1 MDLAGLLLFSSAL
14 FIAAASPGPGIAA
27 IVARV
32 LGRGPKEAVAF
43 SIGVA
48 LGDVV
53 WLTFAILGLAAL
65 AQAFHQVFLV
75 IKYAGAAYLLYIA
88 YKIWTATAVAK
99 DVTAEAGTEHPAKL
113 LLGGLALTLG
123 NPKTIVF
130 YLALLPTILDLTRI
144 SAGLCGTG
152 GGHLER
158 AGRGLCRLYCARRP
172 RPAAFHDPKGYPDP
186 QPHYGCPAG
195 RRGSGRCVALK
206 SGVLRPGPPRQP
218 DSAIFG
224 GFSAPFHA
232 RVGAWG

>member
-27 IVARV
+27 IVAPV
-32 LGRGPKEAVAF
+32 LGRGLKEAVAF

-65 AQAFHQVFLV
+65 AQAFHGVFLF
-75 IKYAGAAYLLYIA
+75 IKYVGVTYLLYIA
-88 YKIWTATAVAK
+88 YKIWTAPVVAR
-99 DVTAEAGTEHPAKL
+99 DVKAQAGTEHPAKL

-144 SAGLCGTG
+144 TVLGYTELVVATLSVLSVVFAGYIVLAARARQLFTTSRAIRILNRTTG
-152 GGHLER
+152 ALL
-158 AGRGLCRLYCARRP
+158 AG
-172 RPAAFHDPKGYPDP
+172 AA
-186 QPHYGCPAG
+186 AA
-195 RRGSGRCVALK
+195 VA
-206 SGVLRPGPPRQP
+206 SR
-218 DSAIFG
+218 
-224 GFSAPFHA
+224 
-232 RVGAWG
+232 

>member
-32 LGRGPKEAVAF
+32 LGRGPRDAIAF

-65 AQAFHQVFLV
+65 AQAFHEVFLV

-88 YKIWTATAVAK
+88 YKIWTAPAVAR
-99 DVTAEAGTEHPAKL
+99 DVTAEERAEHPAKL

-144 SAGLCGTG
+144 TALGFAELVAATLTVLSVVFAGYIVLAARARQLFTTPKAIRILNRTTG
-152 GGHLER
+152 AML
-158 AGRGLCRLYCARRP
+158 AG
-172 RPAAFHDPKGYPDP
+172 AA
-186 QPHYGCPAG
+186 AA
-195 RRGSGRCVALK
+195 VA
-206 SGVLRPGPPRQP
+206 SR
-218 DSAIFG
+218 
-224 GFSAPFHA
+224 
-232 RVGAWG
+232 

>member
-1 MDLAGLLLFSSAL
+1 MDRNVVAPYADGQYRLFRLRTMDLAGLLLFSSAL

-65 AQAFHQVFLV
+65 AQAFHEVFLV

-88 YKIWTATAVAK
+88 YKIWTAPAVAK
-99 DVTAEAGTEHPAKL
+99 DVKPEAGTEHPTKL

-123 NPKTIVF
+123 NPKTVVF

-144 SAGLCGTG
+144 TVLGYAELVVATLSVVGVVFASYIVLAARARQLFTTPKAIRILNRTTGALLAG
-152 GGHLER
+152 
-158 AGRGLCRLYCARRP
+158 
-172 RPAAFHDPKGYPDP
+172 AA
-186 QPHYGCPAG
+186 AA
-195 RRGSGRCVALK
+195 VA
-206 SGVLRPGPPRQP
+206 SR
-218 DSAIFG
+218 
-224 GFSAPFHA
+224 
-232 RVGAWG
+232 